1 MSSFFANQVFHV
13 GNPVLEVS
21 LNIPCMY
28 WCYYCTDFQYW
39 KYCLSVLLQ
48 CVNPLHP
55 SISMHILHTVLFT
68 FPKALSRRICLTIK
82 SFYSCWSYPL
92 FSRLSCT
99 IQGWY
104 CMEKLDAS
112 FSQGQRIYDSLH
124 LLFDLLAHIQLVF
137 WPNEGLGVKSGSK
150 YDLRTFTV
158 ETRDWNSDMKIEKDW
173 LLWQLLQLLY
183 NLTPVTL
190 CTLSVTFIY
199 SLL

>member
-1 MSSFFANQVFHV
+1 MSPFFANQVFHV

-21 LNIPCMY
+21 LNISCMY

-82 SFYSCWSYPL
+82 SFFSWWSYPL

-112 FSQGQRIYDSLH
+112 PSYGLKG
-124 LLFDLLAHIQLVF
+124 LWLFTSFVWSACTYSACFLTK
-137 WPNEGLGVKSGSK
+137 WGP
-150 YDLRTFTV
+150 
-158 ETRDWNSDMKIEKDW
+158 WCKIR
-173 LLWQLLQLLY
+173 Q
-183 NLTPVTL
+183 
-190 CTLSVTFIY
+190 
-199 SLL
+199 